1 MQRILLVPAL
11 AALIASSATAGMII
25 TWTET
30 DTALTGTV
38 SGSISAAQLALAGGP
53 SPSTAT
59 LHRIDSGG
67 FASING
73 AYDLYNFS
81 SNTTRSNY
89 ANVNPWNSY
98 EAPGS
103 SGTGNNFGLM
113 WRYYFDGGMV
123 YYPALELP
131 SGYVAG
137 TALTGSLT
145 INGSNLLTDHPL
157 SATTFGDI
165 ITLDGSALVTYVNGN
180 SISAVPEVTSS
191 FTMLGLIGSGL
202 LLRRRGRKEL

>member
-1 MQRILLVPAL
+1 MQRILLAPAL

-30 DTALTGTV
+30 D
-38 SGSISAAQLALAGGP
+38 
-53 SPSTAT
+53 
-59 LHRIDSGG
+59 
-67 FASING
+67 
-73 AYDLYNFS
+73 
-81 SNTTRSNY
+81 
-89 ANVNPWNSY
+89 
-98 EAPGS
+98 
-103 SGTGNNFGLM
+103 
-113 WRYYFDGGMV
+113 
-123 YYPALELP
+123 
-131 SGYVAG
+131 